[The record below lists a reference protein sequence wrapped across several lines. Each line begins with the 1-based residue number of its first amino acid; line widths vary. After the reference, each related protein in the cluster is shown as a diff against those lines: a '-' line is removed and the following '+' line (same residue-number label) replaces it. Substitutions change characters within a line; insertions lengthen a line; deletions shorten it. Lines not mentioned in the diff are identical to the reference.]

1 MGSHEVGY
9 LIGAMVGLV
18 VGILA
23 AVMFLK
29 FIKKDHSW
37 KCKYDERQELVRGR
51 GFKYGFFTML
61 AYQWGYIVYGE
72 FLEKI
77 AIREVVMTFGIVLG
91 LVVYVSYAVLNEG
104 YFSLNKNP
112 RRVVILFAIIAAGNL
127 LIGLAQI
134 PLGRFFV
141 NGVISFPAVNVMLGL
156 MMLFVL
162 ILLFVKRFCKKESE
176 EGQED
181 E

>member
-1 MGSHEVGY
+1 
-9 LIGAMVGLV
+9 
-18 VGILA
+18 
-23 AVMFLK
+23 
-29 FIKKDHSW
+29 
-37 KCKYDERQELVRGR
+37 
-51 GFKYGFFTML
+51 ML

-104 YFSLNKNP
+104 YFSLNENP

-134 PLGRFFV
+134 PLGRFFCKWSDFV
-141 NGVISFPAVNVMLGL
+141 SGSKCDAGIDDAVCVDS
-156 MMLFVL
+156 VVCEK
-162 ILLFVKRFCKKESE
+162 IL
-176 EGQED
+176 
-181 E
+181 

>member
-1 MGSHEVGY
+1 
-9 LIGAMVGLV
+9 
-18 VGILA
+18 
-23 AVMFLK
+23 
-29 FIKKDHSW
+29 
-37 KCKYDERQELVRGR
+37 
-51 GFKYGFFTML
+51 ML

-104 YFSLNKNP
+104 YFSLNENP

-134 PLGRFFV
+134 TLGRFFV

-156 MMLFVL
+156 MMLFV
-162 ILLFVKRFCKKESE
+162 KRFCKKESE